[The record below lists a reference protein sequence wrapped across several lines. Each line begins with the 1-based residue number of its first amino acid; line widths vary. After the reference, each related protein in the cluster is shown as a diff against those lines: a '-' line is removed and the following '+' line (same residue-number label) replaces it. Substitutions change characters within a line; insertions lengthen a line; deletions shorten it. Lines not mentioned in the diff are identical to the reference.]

1 MVNLTRSQLKLSK
14 AIAQSD
20 LVAGLTTAL
29 VNIPEGM
36 AFALVAGVNPVYGLY
51 SGVVAPIVGALT
63 ASSYMVVYTLTNET
77 AITTAAAFENLD
89 GWTVETIFAF
99 TIMVGIFCLLF
110 GLLRW
115 GSLLRFI
122 SESVM
127 TGFITGAAVLVILG
141 QLHGLTGI
149 ETGVSGSPLQE
160 TIEWLTSIEDLHLQ
174 STLLGLVT
182 IVAIVLLNKTRVH
195 KFSLI
200 IALVLATLFVWLTG
214 MEVLL
219 VGDFADIGRGLP
231 TPAVPDFSQLWG
243 LILPAFSLA
252 VLSVALS
259 AGVAQNYPNSDGS
272 HTKAN
277 QDFAGIGAAN
287 ILGGLFQGLP
297 VTGALSRTTVSVGT
311 GAQTR
316 WAPIFAGLILALI
329 LLTVVPLAELIPE
342 PALAG
347 LLIFVGF
354 EAINQRR
361 VSRAWSAHTRG
372 RIALVA
378 TFLLMLLIPIQ
389 FAVLVGVFISL
400 LVYVYSASL
409 DIRVVHLVPLGD
421 GRFIEQQEV
430 PQALPS
436 NEVTVLAFYGPTF
449 FAAVDTL
456 VKELPGT
463 DETVNAVLV
472 LEVRGLKS
480 LTDTF
485 FTWLERYAREMH
497 AAGNRVILAEVDPRV
512 HQQLQETKL
521 VNFLG
526 ADSIFEAQ
534 EIIGASIDQAVAEG
548 NEWVNRER
556 TDNPSTE
563 LAS

>member
-1 MVNLTRSQLKLSK
+1 MANLIRSQLKFNK
-14 AIAQSD
+14 AILQSD

-149 ETGVSGSPLQE
+149 ETGVSGSPLE
-160 TIEWLTSIEDLHLQ
+160 KTIDWLISLRNLHVQ

-182 IVAIVLLNKTRVH
+182 VVAIVLLNKTRVR

-200 IALVLATLFVWLTG
+200 IALLLATLFVWLTG
-214 MEVLL
+214 VEVLL
-219 VGDFADIGRGLP
+219 VGDFTDIGRGLP
-231 TPAVPDFSQLWG
+231 TPALPDFSQLWD

-252 VLSVALS
+252 VLTVALS

-272 HTKAN
+272 HSKAN
-277 QDFAGIGAAN
+277 QDFTGIGAAN
-287 ILGGLFQGLP
+287 ILGGIFQGLP
-297 VTGALSRTTVSVGT
+297 VAGALSRTTVSVGT
-311 GAQTR
+311 GAQSR
-316 WAPIFAGLILALI
+316 WAPIFAGLILGLI

-342 PALAG
+342 PTLAG
-347 LLIFVGF
+347 LLVFVGF

-372 RIALVA
+372 RIAMVA

-389 FAVLVGVFISL
+389 FAILVGVFISL

-421 GRFIEQQEV
+421 GRFVEQQEV
-430 PQALPS
+430 PQELPS
-436 NEVTVLAFYGPTF
+436 NEITVLAFYGPTF

-456 VKELPGT
+456 VKELPVT
-463 DETVNAVLV
+463 DKTVNGVLV

-485 FTWLERYAREMH
+485 FSWLERYTREMH
-497 AAGNRVILAEVDPRV
+497 AAGNRVILAEVDPHVR
-512 HQQLQETKL
+512 QQLQETKIMGI
-521 VNFLG
+521 LG
-526 ADSIFEAQ
+526 ADSVFEAQ
-534 EIIGASIDQAVAEG
+534 EVIGASIDQAVAEG
-548 NEWVNRER
+548 YDWLKLKQAN
-556 TDNPSTE
+556 NPPANLDS
-563 LAS
+563 